1 MASYYEILDVPRSAS
16 PDDIK
21 KAYRKKA
28 LQWHPDKNP
37 DNKEFA
43 EKKFKEVAEAY
54 EVLSDKHKREI
65 YDRYGRE
72 GLTGAG
78 SGPSRS
84 ETGGMEPGFTFTFRS
99 PEEVFREFFGSG
111 DPFSEL
117 FDDLGAFSE
126 LQNQGSRLTGPFFTF
141 SSSFPGNS
149 GKHCPCPFLQ
159 TRSPG
164 NWFCF
169 G

>member
-54 EVLSDKHKREI
+54 EVLSDM
-65 YDRYGRE
+65 
-72 GLTGAG
+72 AQ
-78 SGPSRS
+78 SGCYEHVCHRDEPAAETMPPWIPCRLPS
-84 ETGGMEPGFTFTFRS
+84 FIF
-99 PEEVFREFFGSG
+99 
-111 DPFSEL
+111 
-117 FDDLGAFSE
+117 
-126 LQNQGSRLTGPFFTF
+126 
-141 SSSFPGNS
+141 
-149 GKHCPCPFLQ
+149 
-159 TRSPG
+159 
-164 NWFCF
+164 
-169 G
+169 